1 MRLIDS
7 FVACGSRYVANW
19 SNLSIS
25 FPLHSSHDLWMY
37 GSLCG
42 QSIPYLSMLFYR
54 NGKCPLIMQC
64 LQTARIQLI
73 IVIFSQHLSD
83 KYEVGY
89 LRCSKIFIT
98 AGYAMTHTFVVVV
111 KVGRATV
118 SVAV

>member
-1 MRLIDS
+1 
-7 FVACGSRYVANW
+7 
-19 SNLSIS
+19 
-25 FPLHSSHDLWMY
+25 
-37 GSLCG
+37 
-42 QSIPYLSMLFYR
+42 
-54 NGKCPLIMQC
+54 MQC

-118 SVAV
+118 SVAVNNKIAHRFHNDVSSISLTTVT